1 MALTPEQREKRQNS
15 VGGSDVPA
23 ILGISP
29 FKSASDIY
37 LAKTV
42 GVNQSSS
49 PAIEAGDR
57 LESTVVSWAMDRL
70 KINDMKW
77 SSANVRR
84 TKNLNC
90 TKGGSVPAHAN
101 LDFMFIA
108 PEIGRC
114 GLEAKTTSLG
124 SHWGAEGTDEVPE
137 HVLLQCLWQAEVADL
152 NMIYVAVLIADR
164 GFHFKVYEI
173 DPEQYKEE
181 REEMINGVGY
191 FWNNYVMEERAPD
204 ETLPTIETLKKVIRT
219 PNKTTQLQE
228 NAVKQWLDAKENLER
243 AKKEEAE
250 TRKTVLNSMED
261 AEEGQSSLGTLT
273 YYEYERKGYEVSP
286 TKYRQIK
293 WRRKEPHERS
303 SD

>member
-1 MALTPEQREKRQNS
+1 MALTEEQREKRQHS

-23 ILGISP
+23 ILGLSP

-42 GVNQSSS
+42 GVEQSTSA
-49 PAIEAGDR
+49 AIEAGHQ
-57 LESTVVSWAMDRL
+57 LESSVVQWGMERL
-70 KINDMKW
+70 NIADMKW

-84 TKNLNC
+84 TKTLNC

-114 GLEAKTTSLG
+114 GLEAKTTSYRSG
-124 SHWGAEGTDEVPE
+124 WGAENTDEVPE

-164 GFHFKVYEI
+164 GFHFKMYEI
-173 DPEQYKEE
+173 DPAQYEEE
-181 REEMINGVGY
+181 REIMVNSVGY
-191 FWNNYVMEERAPD
+191 FWNNHVMEEREPD
-204 ETLPTIETLKKVIRT
+204 ESLPTIETMKKVIRT
-219 PNKTTQLQE
+219 PNKTVNLGE
-228 NAVKQWLDAKENLER
+228 DAVKQWLEDKENLEK
-243 AKKEEAE
+243 AKKKEAE
-250 TRKTVLNSMED
+250 SRKIVLNDLKD
-261 AEEGQSSLGTLT
+261 AEEGHSSLGTFT

>member
-1 MALTPEQREKRQNS
+1 MALTEEQREKRQNS

-23 ILGISP
+23 ILGLSP

-42 GVNQSSS
+42 GVEQSSS

-124 SHWGAEGTDEVPE
+124 SYWGAEGTDEVPE

-152 NMIYVAVLIADR
+152 NMVYVAVLIADR

-173 DPEQYKEE
+173 DPAQYEEE

-191 FWNNYVMEERAPD
+191 FWNNYVMEERTPD
-204 ETLPTIETLKKVIRT
+204 ESLPTIETLKKVVRS
-219 PNKTTQLQE
+219 PNKTTNLVDDS
-228 NAVKQWLDAKENLER
+228 VKQWLEAKDKLTE
-243 AKKEEAE
+243 AQKEEKE
-250 TRKTVLNSMED
+250 LRKIVLNDMKD
-261 AEEGQSSLGTLT
+261 AEQGECSLGTLT
-273 YYEYERKGYEVSP
+273 YFEYDRKGYEVAP

-293 WRRKEPHERS
+293 WRRKEPHE
-303 SD
+303 